1 MSYTAVIFD
10 MDGTILNTLEDLT
23 DAVNAM
29 RRHEGLEPLPLSHV
43 RQSVGNGVEVLMEKT
58 LPGGRDYPRFRG
70 AMAFYRSY
78 YEAHSQIKTGPY
90 PGILAL
96 MEQLRRRGIAMA
108 VVSNKQDVAV
118 GELSRHFFGSYM
130 TVSLGER
137 EGLRRKP
144 SPDMVNAV
152 LTRLGRSREECLFV
166 GDSDVDCA
174 TAKNAGL
181 DCAAVTW
188 GFRDRPLLESLG
200 PKYIIGRPEEILAL
214 V

>member
-1 MSYTAVIFD
+1 MSYTTVIFD

-29 RRHEGLEPLPLSHV
+29 RRQEGLEPLPVQHV
-43 RQSVGNGVEVLMEKT
+43 RQSVGNGVGVLMEKT
-58 LPGGRDYPRFRG
+58 LPGGRDYPRLQE
-70 AMAFYRSY
+70 ATAFYRSY
-78 YEAHSQIKTGPY
+78 YESHCQLMTGPG
-90 PGILAL
+90 PGKRAL
-96 MEQLRRRGIAMA
+96 REQLRRRGIVMA

-118 GELSRHFFGSYM
+118 RELSRHFFGGYM
-130 TVSLGER
+130 TISLGER

-144 SPDMVNAV
+144 NPDMVNAV
-152 LTRLGRSREECLFV
+152 LTRLGRTREECLFV

-188 GFRDRPLLESLG
+188 GFRDRPLLETLG
-200 PKYIIGRPEEILAL
+200 PQYIIDRPEELLELI
-214 V
+214 

>member
-1 MSYTAVIFD
+1 MPYTTVIFD

-29 RRHEGLEPLPLSHV
+29 RRQEGLEPLPIRHV
-43 RQSVGNGVEVLMEKT
+43 RQSVGNGVGVLMEKT
-58 LPGGRDYPRFRG
+58 LPGGRDYPRLQE
-70 AMAFYRSY
+70 ATAFYRSY
-78 YEAHSQIKTGPY
+78 YESHSQIKTGPY
-90 PGILAL
+90 PGILEL
-96 MEQLRRRGIAMA
+96 MEQLRRWGIVMA

-118 GELSRHFFGSYM
+118 RELSRHFFGGYM
-130 TVSLGER
+130 AVSLGER

-152 LTRLGRSREECLFV
+152 LAQLGQAKEECLFV

-188 GFRDRPLLESLG
+188 GFRDRSLLETLG
-200 PKYIIGRPEEILAL
+200 PRYIIDRPEELLELI
-214 V
+214 

>member
-1 MSYTAVIFD
+1 MPYTTVIFD

-29 RRHEGLEPLPLSHV
+29 RRQEGLEPLPISHV
-43 RQSVGNGVEVLMEKT
+43 RQSVGNGVAVLMEKT
-58 LPGGRDYPRFRG
+58 LPGGRDYPRLQQ
-70 AMAFYRSY
+70 ATAFYRSY
-78 YEAHSQIKTGPY
+78 YESHSQIKTGPY
-90 PGILAL
+90 PGILEL
-96 MEQLRRRGIAMA
+96 MEQLHRRGIVMA

-118 GELSRHFFGSYM
+118 RELSRHFFGDYM

-152 LTRLGRSREECLFV
+152 LARLGRTKEECLFV

-188 GFRDRPLLESLG
+188 GFRDRPLLETLG
-200 PKYIIGRPEEILAL
+200 PRYIIDRPEELLELI
-214 V
+214 